1 MEDSGISIAAG
12 TTPNPIPQAS
22 NSSEAAAQLAE
33 KETSPIGSGA
43 QSPTGSANQNSPM
56 ARSVDDFTYLQAPK
70 AMVSS
75 LTSKSQYS
83 QVVFHNVSDAY
94 PTDADIQCRYTLTS
108 DVTAQPGD
116 KVAIFKINW
125 TSVSEY
131 VTFERAPQPTDD
143 GSSLSI
149 TFKAEK
155 LPKDTKTL
163 YQLCYVTSGNVIAGA
178 STPFNFHVPTES
190 ELIAVEDPND
200 PGMLVFRSRVALL
213 QDDILKKNSDYDQ
226 LLMRHRILEDNMKVL
241 KKELDKADAELDV
254 SKKSI
259 AELIS
264 QKGSLEIDNKVLQE
278 RLMQFQQETY
288 MIGELEEQLQALKAK
303 KDELESLAQSLKIEH
318 DKIKKEYEDAKEK
331 EKISYMAL
339 KFENLDLAA
348 NVAKHFQTLQENQRT
363 LQSQASTIDC
373 LRQDCERTTL
383 ALRDQVKTVESLTN
397 LNEKLNQDMQ
407 AMAAERDRLLKAN
420 ADMETACSDL
430 QKNMLRLGEESESLK
445 KLIHEMSESDDKSQV
460 HAMRAAR
467 LEEDKEML
475 QAQLA
480 NLEEHHAKCAKKIGS
495 LTAQLNELSKQ
506 CGEGATRRH
515 SRYVDASSGIFD
527 VVKTVASNISSLIP
541 SPEPSSSAPPTPGEL
556 TPAADG
562 VDLIKAKLQETR
574 ERKAELSSELVS
586 VRHTMAE
593 KDAELAELKQD
604 NAFKKNRID
613 VLELELRAAKDQL
626 AKLKDCACADGNTPQ
641 SNMSVIRKFNENVAL
656 LAQLNE
662 RLENQ
667 QTENEQLK
675 FKVTDL
681 LAKDADLCAELQTV
695 KEQHEAACQRL
706 ESYKKNS
713 NAETFDQLCEAL
725 DNADTRR
732 KNAEQELL
740 KTTEAKARLEQL
752 VSDLRAESIGKIS
765 VDCSRKMQERI
776 NSLELEV
783 AELEKFSTYMKQFI
797 HYRFS
802 EGANKPLNCPLCPSI
817 FPPTFTLGFAQHF
830 KSIHMR
836 RAAE

>member
-213 QDDILKKNSDYDQ
+213 QDDILK
-226 LLMRHRILEDNMKVL
+226 
-241 KKELDKADAELDV
+241 
-254 SKKSI
+254 
-259 AELIS
+259 
-264 QKGSLEIDNKVLQE
+264 
-278 RLMQFQQETY
+278 
-288 MIGELEEQLQALKAK
+288 
-303 KDELESLAQSLKIEH
+303 
-318 DKIKKEYEDAKEK
+318 
-331 EKISYMAL
+331 
-339 KFENLDLAA
+339 
-348 NVAKHFQTLQENQRT
+348 
-363 LQSQASTIDC
+363 
-373 LRQDCERTTL
+373 DCERTTL
-383 ALRDQVKTVESLTN
+383 ALREQVKTVESLTN
-397 LNEKLNQDMQ
+397 LNEKLNQDMR

-527 VVKTVASNISSLIP
+527 VVKTVASNIGSLIP
-541 SPEPSSSAPPTPGEL
+541 SPEPSSSAPPTPGES

-562 VDLIKAKLQETR
+562 IDLIKAKLQETR

-626 AKLKDCACADGNTPQ
+626 AKLKDCACADGNAPQ

-667 QTENEQLK
+667 QSENEQLK

-783 AELEKFSTYMKQFI
+783 AELPPVTWMELSHVSDDHSSDSSSIVRRKNLEPQLVAQIPCTGDPI
-797 HYRFS
+797 RLLV
-802 EGANKPLNCPLCPSI
+802 EGVQKCSAVIGRGGVANQMNLIGVPKPSSSPLKRPAIGQCVAN
-817 FPPTFTLGFAQHF
+817 FTNILRTRMAP
-830 KSIHMR
+830 
-836 RAAE
+836 AL